1 MRPNL
6 TLPGCRELEA
16 IQAMDWSRAV
26 KEGKRNSKKAQL
38 AKRGSLPPRQPGEV
52 LKTLSWMAPRIY
64 AMARREPGMACLLLG
79 LDLPQIHL
87 LGFALAHDP
96 DGRAPHLVTAA
107 VGASARSVLR
117 SFRQEAAKGLA
128 RVLRLL
134 PDEPMS
140 QEDYRLLASVLSDP
154 VSASILHHWRRSVD
168 SSLLHALGALPAE
181 LRTCPVLAA
190 LDGMQKGPRLLMEWI
205 GLVAGRRGDPSDHRV
220 RELVANAASKA
231 GLRACITTLVDDLP
245 LPDGL
250 PPEMVGKYRRI
261 DSPKE
266 LHRLGMKYRNC
277 LRHRID
283 DVNAA
288 RSLFYAWD
296 AADPG
301 VICEVVRA
309 NRYGWLLGD
318 CLGPKNEDPE
328 PDVLEQIR
336 ASFREAGISSTN
348 VSDFADIMVSNL
360 SEDAENEESSDD
372 DESDE
377 DWPDDMDSILGAGAV
392 AEHEEPIAETLAGDR
407 RPRLRRQ
414 GRRRR

>member
-1 MRPNL
+1 
-6 TLPGCRELEA
+6 
-16 IQAMDWSRAV
+16 
-26 KEGKRNSKKAQL
+26 
-38 AKRGSLPPRQPGEV
+38 
-52 LKTLSWMAPRIY
+52 MAPRVY
-64 AMARREPGMACLLLG
+64 AMARREPGLASLLLG
-79 LDLPQIHL
+79 LDRPQIHL
-87 LGFALAHDP
+87 LGFALAHDL

-107 VGASARSVLR
+107 VGASTRSVLR
-117 SFRQEAAKGLA
+117 SFRQEAVKGLA

-154 VSASILHHWRRSVD
+154 VSASILHHWQSVN
-168 SSLLHALGALPAE
+168 SSLLHALGSLPAE
-181 LRTCPVLAA
+181 LRTRPVIAA
-190 LDGMQKGPRLLMEWI
+190 LDGMPEGPRLLIEWI
-205 GLVAGRRGDPSDHRV
+205 GLVAGRRGDPSDHRI
-220 RELVANAASKA
+220 RELVSKATSKA
-231 GLRACITTLVDDLP
+231 GLRACTTTLVDDLP

-250 PPEMVGKYRRI
+250 PPEMIGESRRV

-277 LRHRID
+277 LRTRID

-288 RSLFYAWD
+288 RSLFYVWD

-318 CLGPKNEDPE
+318 CLGPNDEEPK

-336 ASFREAGISSTN
+336 ASFREAGIASTD
-348 VSDFADIMVSNL
+348 VSNFADNMVSNL
-360 SEDAENEESSDD
+360 SEDADNEESSDG

-377 DWPDDMDSILGAGAV
+377 DWG
-392 AEHEEPIAETLAGDR
+392 
-407 RPRLRRQ
+407 PRESENI
-414 GRRRR
+414 